1 MNYSKFEYILNAI
14 HYCIWRGYIKF
25 GIVIDKVIHALLSPI
40 PKYLFTKEYKKK
52 YYERLPREKKLL
64 DKYLYDKEN
73 GFYIGRAN
81 YIFGFLY
88 SGYPCFFSFI
98 LGGLGL
104 RFFEDKYPL
113 LNIILLGIP
122 IGIGY
127 IPAYRAV
134 FTKDKYLKYYKKF
147 EKKDASWHKKWKWI
161 TIAFFIGSWIMM
173 AMGGAVAMW
182 GILLL

>member
-1 MNYSKFEYILNAI
+1 MTKKTDFIL
-14 HYCIWRGYIKF
+14 G
-25 GIVIDKVIHALLSPI
+25 
-40 PKYLFTKEYKKK
+40 E
-52 YYERLPREKKLL
+52 
-64 DKYLYDKEN
+64 
-73 GFYIGRAN
+73 AN
-81 YIFGFLY
+81 RIFGFLY
-88 SGYPCFFSFI
+88 SGYPGLFSFI
-98 LGGLGL
+98 LGGLGF

-113 LNIILLGIP
+113 LNIFLLGIP

-161 TIAFFIGSWIMM
+161 TIAFCIGSWIML
-173 AMGGAVAMW
+173 AIGVAAMW

>member
-1 MNYSKFEYILNAI
+1 MNYSRFEYILNAI
-14 HYCIWRGYIKF
+14 HYCIWRGDIKS

-52 YYERLPREKKLL
+52 YHERLPREKKLL

-81 YIFGFLY
+81 STFGFLY
-88 SGYPCFFSFI
+88 TGYPGLFSFI
-98 LGGLGL
+98 LGGLWY
-104 RFFEDKYPL
+104 RFFEYKYPL
-113 LNIILLGIP
+113 LNAILFGIP

-134 FTKDKYLKYYKKF
+134 FTKDKYLKYHKKF
-147 EKKDASWHKKWKWI
+147 KKKDASWHKKWKWI
-161 TIAFFIGSWIMM
+161 TIAFFIGSWIML
-173 AMGGAVAMW
+173 AIGVAAMW
-182 GILLL
+182 GILLF